1 MTKSAAQLRSTFQD
15 AHAHYEALTAHAT
28 ANGVT
33 GRAWEVMMAL
43 NHAAEFL
50 EWAAD
55 MIADGRDVDHPEVI
69 ERANWARSKIVEA
82 TGAAEASGTTH

>member
-1 MTKSAAQLRSTFQD
+1 
-15 AHAHYEALTAHAT
+15 
-28 ANGVT
+28 
-33 GRAWEVMMAL
+33 MMAL

-69 ERANWARSKIVEA
+69 ERVNWARSKVVEA
-82 TGAAEASGTTH
+82 TGLAQMPDTTH